1 MKDYEV
7 PQEDS
12 VIFKGQKKALY
23 ATDAEGNYKIVP
35 STGWKVEE
43 TATLQAVNAIEKQA
57 FQSLERYKAGL
68 TSPLEFYMHKARM
81 DLPTLAQCTGI
92 FQWRIRRHF
101 QPRIFKKLPPKLL
114 KKYADA
120 LNTTSEQLLS
130 LPTDD

>member
-1 MKDYEV
+1 MKDHEV

-23 ATDAEGNYKIVP
+23 ATDTEGNYKVVP
-35 STGWKVEE
+35 SSGWKVEE
-43 TATLQAVNAIEKQA
+43 AATLQAVNAIEKRA
-57 FQSLERYKAGL
+57 LRSLERCKAGRA
-68 TSPLEFYMHKARM
+68 SPLEFYMHKARM

-101 QPRIFKKLPPKLL
+101 QPHIFNKLPPRLL

-120 LNTTSEQLLS
+120 LNIPPEQLLTI
-130 LPTDD
+130 PTDD